1 MILLILSPT
10 LIRSKKTYIYNH
22 LLTPKIPW
30 REDTCMLQNR
40 QKTVLDAQKS
50 VEQTASV
57 MEHLFRA
64 PKPVILIGPI
74 LLISL
79 LFGILIGLDINDPYH
94 TFIVN
99 GIMILAVPTYL
110 SAIISVPLAESLGG
124 KLYLRRSM
132 LMSFLSLLIVAGIL
146 VLFSA
151 INLFVETG
159 VETIEILIFG
169 YSATIWL
176 RHLSLLSTSQSSHAH
191 SLPASL
197 SQPIIGFMMLIIFMP
212 PFGLKEIFLAVIFLI
227 IFLFSVYI
235 LTQVATLPMKKAF
248 GVDGLAMVRYSLDHI
263 TEGGYKGA
271 FEVEEFFK
279 SFSQKMDV
287 HVGLVAF
294 KRGDQIKSMM
304 IVPSVHPGP
313 FGLLGGSDLPKKLT
327 DSLKDRSKKVMVPHG
342 SATHDLNLA
351 SSEDKNKIAEMVRG
365 TLSKIEYSNQASKF
379 IRLSNHMDVCAQQL
393 GNGILLIH
401 TSSPDPTDDV
411 EYSIGSA
418 VREKATSATKRDIL
432 FIDAH
437 NCAEKGSGC
446 VYFGSKKAYELLD
459 LTEKAAMKAQE
470 NPTEGLSVGYA
481 QKTGYETER
490 GIGKSGI
497 QVLVVKTN
505 GQKAAYILFDG
516 NNLVMGLREE
526 IMNAVSELVDDA
538 EVLTTD
544 NHAVNATIGGYNPV
558 GLRMDRK
565 VLVRDVKILVK
576 KALDDLEEV
585 EVGMV
590 TGLAKNISVFG
601 HENVARLSSMVNS
614 TIAVLKITTFI
625 SLLFAVVAS
634 AMVLLLV

>member
-1 MILLILSPT
+1 M
-10 LIRSKKTYIYNH
+10 
-22 LLTPKIPW
+22 PK
-30 REDTCMLQNR
+30 NR
-40 QKTVLDAQKS
+40 QKAVLDAQKS

-64 PKPVILIGPI
+64 PKPVTLIGPI

-79 LFGILIGLDINDPYH
+79 FFGLLIDLDINDPFQ
-94 TFIVN
+94 TFIIN
-99 GIMILAVPTYL
+99 GIIILAVPTYL
-110 SAIISVPLAESLGG
+110 SALISVPLAESLGG

-132 LMSFLSLLIVAGIL
+132 LMSFLSLMIIAGIL
-146 VLFSA
+146 VIFTAL
-151 INLFVETG
+151 NLFVETG
-159 VETIEILIFG
+159 IETLEVLIFG

-176 RHLSLLSTSQSSHAH
+176 RHLSLLSTSQSSHSH

-197 SQPIIGFMMLIIFMP
+197 IQPILGFMMLFIFLP
-212 PFGLKEIFLAVIFLI
+212 PFGLKEILLAVIFLM

-263 TEGGYKGA
+263 TEGGYEGA
-271 FEVEEFFK
+271 YEVEEFFK

-287 HVGLVAF
+287 HIGLVAF
-294 KRGDQIKSMM
+294 KRGNQVKSMM

-327 DSLKDRSKKVMVPHG
+327 DNLKDKSKNVLVPHG
-342 SATHDLNLA
+342 SATHDLNLS
-351 SSEDKNKIAEMVRG
+351 SSEDKIKIAEMVRG
-365 TLSKIEYSNQASKF
+365 ILDKIEYSNQAGKF
-379 IRLSNHMDVCAQQL
+379 IRLSNHMEVCAQVL

-401 TSSPDPTDDV
+401 TSSPNPTDDV

-446 VYFGSKKAYELLD
+446 VYFGSKKAYELQD
-459 LTEKAAMKAQE
+459 LTEEAAKKAQE
-470 NPTEGLSVGYA
+470 NPTEGLFAGYA

-490 GIGKSGI
+490 GIGRSGI

-516 NNLVMGLREE
+516 NNMVMGLREE
-526 IMNAVSELVDDA
+526 ILNVVSESVDDA

-544 NHAVNATIGGYNPV
+544 NHAVNATIGGYNPG

-565 VLVRDVKILVK
+565 DLVRDVNILVK

-585 EVGMV
+585 EVGMI

-601 HENVARLSSMVNS
+601 HENVARLSSTVNS
-614 TIAVLKITTFI
+614 TVAILRITTFI

-634 AMVLLLV
+634 ALVFLLV